1 MAGIVAVALA
11 VLCYSLVSERFKDS
25 MLTPPMIFAG
35 FGFLLGGYG
44 LGILHIDLN
53 NHGVHLLAEITLI
66 LVLFSDAA
74 RIDLR
79 LLLKDHNLPLRM
91 LIIGLP
97 LTIAL
102 GTAIALMMPFG
113 FSWIEAA
120 LLASVLAP
128 TDAALGQSVISNGSV
143 PVRIRQALN
152 AESGLND
159 GLAVPFVFCLAMAM
173 PGHGVENIDF
183 NHAGFAAKQIILGP
197 LVGIAVGWL
206 SGRLMEYSAER
217 GWMVEAF
224 EGPAVLAAAGLAY
237 GAASMIGG
245 NGFIAAFTA
254 GLLFGFAVM
263 RRCKFILEFAESEGQ
278 LLTLLSFLVFGAV
291 MLPMHMAQITW
302 PMFFYAL
309 LSLTVIR
316 MVPIALSLLGTGVT
330 LPTTLFLGWFGP
342 RGLASILF
350 GLIVLDELQT
360 PAASIILTITVLTV
374 ALSIVLH
381 GLTAAPMAR
390 RFGKLVKAQGV
401 CAENDPAPEMATRQG
416 WVEKENAP
424 ATEVRT

>member
-1 MAGIVAVALA
+1 MAGIIAVSLA

-25 MLTPPMIFAG
+25 MLTPPMIFAFFGMVIGAGG
-35 FGFLLGGYG
+35 FGLL
-44 LGILHIDLN
+44 HVDLS
-53 NHGVHLLAEITLI
+53 NHGIHLLAEITLI

-102 GTAIALMMPFG
+102 GTAIAMMMPFG
-113 FSWIEAA
+113 FTWVEAA

-128 TDAALGQSVISNGSV
+128 TDAALGQSVISNSRV
-143 PVRIRQALN
+143 PVRIRQTLN

-159 GLAVPFVFCLAMAM
+159 GLAVPFVFCLAMMM
-173 PGHGVENIDF
+173 PGHGEGTNGLD
-183 NHAGFAAKQIILGP
+183 HAGFAAKQILLGP
-197 LVGIAVGWL
+197 LVGIIVGWL
-206 SGRLMEYSAER
+206 SGRLMETSAEK

-237 GAASMIGG
+237 GLATAIGG
-245 NGFIAAFTA
+245 NGFIAAFSA

-291 MLPMHMAQITW
+291 MLPMHIDQITW

-309 LSLTVIR
+309 LSLTIIR
-316 MVPIALSLLGTGVT
+316 MVPIALSLLGTGVS

-350 GLIVLDELQT
+350 GLIVLDEIGT
-360 PAASIILTITVLTV
+360 PQASTILTITVLTV
-374 ALSIVLH
+374 SLSILAH
-381 GLTAAPMAR
+381 GLTAAPLAQ
-390 RFGKLVKAQGV
+390 RFGDIADEQGE
-401 CAENDPAPEMATRQG
+401 CPENEPVSEMATRG
-416 WVEKENAP
+416 GFVD
-424 ATEVRT
+424 RI

>member
-1 MAGIVAVALA
+1 MPGIIAVALV
-11 VLCYSLVSERFKDS
+11 VLGYSLVSERFKGS
-25 MLTPPMIFAG
+25 MLTPPMIFAV
-35 FGFLLGGYG
+35 FGLIIGAQGIG
-44 LGILHIDLN
+44 LLHIDLN
-53 NHGVHLLAEITLI
+53 NRSIHLLAEITLI

-79 LLLKDHNLPLRM
+79 LLLKDHNLPVRM

-97 LTIAL
+97 MTIGL
-102 GTAIALMMPFG
+102 GTLIAMWMPFG
-113 FSWIEAA
+113 FTWVEAA

-128 TDAALGQSVISNGSV
+128 TDAALGQSVISNPAV
-143 PVRIRQALN
+143 PVRIRQTLN

-173 PGHGVENIDF
+173 PGHGVESNGLD
-183 NHAGFAAKQIILGP
+183 HAGFAAKQIVLGP
-197 LVGIAVGWL
+197 IAGIIVGWL
-206 SGRLMEYSAER
+206 SGRLMEMSAER

-237 GAASMIGG
+237 ALATAIGG
-245 NGFIAAFTA
+245 NGFIAAFSA

-291 MLPMHMAQITW
+291 MLPMHIDAISW
-302 PMFFYAL
+302 PMVLYGI
-309 LSLTVIR
+309 LSLTIIR
-316 MVPIALSLLGTGVT
+316 MLPIALSLIGTGVS

-350 GLIVLDELQT
+350 GLIVLDEIGT
-360 PAASIILTITVLTV
+360 PQAATILTITVLTV
-374 ALSIVLH
+374 SMSILIH
-381 GLTAAPMAR
+381 GLTAAPFAR
-390 RFGKLVKAQGV
+390 RFGHIANSQGD
-401 CAENDPAPEMATRQG
+401 CAENKPVSEMATRSGFVDEQ
-416 WVEKENAP
+416 VAKP
-424 ATEVRT
+424 SPSRP

>member
-1 MAGIVAVALA
+1 MVGIIAVALV
-11 VLCYSLVSERFKDS
+11 VLSYSLISERFKDS
-25 MLTPPMIFAG
+25 ILTPPMIFAV
-35 FGFLLGGYG
+35 FGLIIGAQG
-44 LGILHIDLN
+44 LGLLHIDLN
-53 NHGVHLLAEITLI
+53 NHGIHLLAEITLI

-91 LIIGLP
+91 LVIGLP

-102 GTAIALMMPFG
+102 GTLIAMSMPFG
-113 FSWIEAA
+113 FTVVEAA

-128 TDAALGQSVISNGSV
+128 TDAALGQSVISNPRV
-143 PVRIRQALN
+143 PVRIRQTLN

-173 PGHGVENIDF
+173 PGHGGETNGID
-183 NHAGFAAKQIILGP
+183 HAGFAARQIILGP
-197 LVGIAVGWL
+197 IAGIVVGWL
-206 SGRLMEYSAER
+206 SGRLMEISAER

-237 GAASMIGG
+237 ALALVIGG
-245 NGFIAAFTA
+245 NGFIAAFSA

-278 LLTLLSFLVFGAV
+278 LLTLLSFLVFGAI
-291 MLPMHMAQITW
+291 MLPMHLSQVTW
-302 PMFFYAL
+302 PMVLYAA

-316 MVPIALSLLGTGVT
+316 MLPISLSLFGTGIK

-350 GLIVLDELQT
+350 GLIVLDEIGT
-360 PAASIILTITVLTV
+360 PQASTILTITVLTV
-374 ALSIVLH
+374 AMSIIAH
-381 GLTAAPMAR
+381 GLTAAPFAR
-390 RFGKLVKAQGV
+390 RFADMADAQGD
-401 CAENDPAPEMATRQG
+401 CAENEPVSEMATRGGFVDEQAA
-416 WVEKENAP
+416 KPSSARP
-424 ATEVRT
+424 